1 MCYGECDLGIADDG
15 GRGRRRQF
23 GDVPASSHPLRDGS
37 MTLEGVGNTE
47 PCSRTLVLPSH
58 YMKLYGVPSRT
69 NPNPVTLL
77 KNTHSGT
84 YPRSLIK
91 QRFSELTLRRQNNAP
106 QPFEAPEQRA
116 KTLRGAR
123 TMR

>member
-37 MTLEGVGNTE
+37 MTMRGVGNTE

-58 YMKLYGVPSRT
+58 HMKLYRGDSKLAIFDRRR
-69 NPNPVTLL
+69 
-77 KNTHSGT
+77 H
-84 YPRSLIK
+84 
-91 QRFSELTLRRQNNAP
+91 FRRQDRGKEHP
-106 QPFEAPEQRA
+106 DFFYLVFRG
-116 KTLRGAR
+116 KSCLVDVGLR
-123 TMR
+123 

>member
-37 MTLEGVGNTE
+37 MTMEGVGNTE

-58 YMKLYGVPSRT
+58 YMKLYPHQPLAALGPSVIPHNGVLEKSDA
-69 NPNPVTLL
+69 
-77 KNTHSGT
+77 S
-84 YPRSLIK
+84 
-91 QRFSELTLRRQNNAP
+91 
-106 QPFEAPEQRA
+106 
-116 KTLRGAR
+116 
-123 TMR
+123 

>member
-37 MTLEGVGNTE
+37 MTMEGVGNTE

-58 YMKLYGVPSRT
+58 YMKLHGVLP
-69 NPNPVTLL
+69 
-77 KNTHSGT
+77 GT
-84 YPRSLIK
+84 RPGI
-91 QRFSELTLRRQNNAP
+91 NNALSINKAVVVFGRWDRERRP
-106 QPFEAPEQRA
+106 KEA
-116 KTLRGAR
+116 RGSPAR
-123 TMR
+123 TATGMRRVD